1 MLRVGSLQIP
11 RMHVIK
17 ENIKAMPRKL
27 IELITES
34 KEESRLLLVSNEA
47 EDTREGTNHPN

>member
-11 RMHVIK
+11 RMHVIRD
-17 ENIKAMPRKL
+17 NIRAMPRKL

-34 KEESRLLLVSNEA
+34 KE
-47 EDTREGTNHPN
+47 